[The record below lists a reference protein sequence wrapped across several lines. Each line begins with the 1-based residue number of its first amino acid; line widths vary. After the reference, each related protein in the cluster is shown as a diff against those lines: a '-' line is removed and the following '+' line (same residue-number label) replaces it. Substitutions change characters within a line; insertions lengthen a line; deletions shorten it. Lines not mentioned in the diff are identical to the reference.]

1 MRFSALI
8 GFKDDIFAAE
18 ACASA
23 MAAQTLVPDTNVAIN
38 RDTVAMSP
46 PLARQGERIASRA
59 LRQNAKSVAARAPG
73 AIDRYGTDAA
83 AGRSHVALIPT
94 EPPLFLSRTR
104 IRAPLARTPTMSANL
119 VMSDDLSRANAMD
132 RPIVGPLFVL
142 SDYSSRSQLRAAI
155 SQVKGATMSD
165 ARTSNPMEIEITEP
179 SSLNEQA
186 AVALVIVGALVAVAD
201 RRVSP
206 VERDEVIR
214 FIRDRKLAPHI
225 SDERLYAMFDE
236 LAERLEEPDFA
247 NVVIDTLRPVSNLP
261 LSSHLMELSERVAAA
276 DEDVHPHE
284 VQAIKLLRLLTL
296 VLPRAK
302 PVVPSAADATL
313 QAALKE

>member
-1 MRFSALI
+1 
-8 GFKDDIFAAE
+8 
-18 ACASA
+18 
-23 MAAQTLVPDTNVAIN
+23 
-38 RDTVAMSP
+38 
-46 PLARQGERIASRA
+46 
-59 LRQNAKSVAARAPG
+59 
-73 AIDRYGTDAA
+73 
-83 AGRSHVALIPT
+83 
-94 EPPLFLSRTR
+94 
-104 IRAPLARTPTMSANL
+104 
-119 VMSDDLSRANAMD
+119 
-132 RPIVGPLFVL
+132 
-142 SDYSSRSQLRAAI
+142 
-155 SQVKGATMSD
+155 MSD
-165 ARTSNPMEIEITEP
+165 ANTSNPIEIEITEP

-186 AVALVIVGALVAVAD
+186 AAALVIVGALVAVAD

-214 FIRDRKLAPHI
+214 FIRDRRLAPHI

-302 PVVPSAADATL
+302 PVMPSAAGAGL
-313 QAALKE
+313 QAAVKE

>member
-1 MRFSALI
+1 
-8 GFKDDIFAAE
+8 
-18 ACASA
+18 
-23 MAAQTLVPDTNVAIN
+23 
-38 RDTVAMSP
+38 
-46 PLARQGERIASRA
+46 
-59 LRQNAKSVAARAPG
+59 
-73 AIDRYGTDAA
+73 
-83 AGRSHVALIPT
+83 
-94 EPPLFLSRTR
+94 
-104 IRAPLARTPTMSANL
+104 
-119 VMSDDLSRANAMD
+119 
-132 RPIVGPLFVL
+132 
-142 SDYSSRSQLRAAI
+142 
-155 SQVKGATMSD
+155 MSD
-165 ARTSNPMEIEITEP
+165 AATANRPEIEITEP

-186 AVALVIVGALVAVAD
+186 AVALVIAGALVAVAD

-214 FIRDRKLAPHI
+214 FIRDRELAPHM
-225 SDERLYAMFDE
+225 SDERLFGIFDE

-302 PVVPSAADATL
+302 PVTSIAAGGERRTGAT
-313 QAALKE
+313 E